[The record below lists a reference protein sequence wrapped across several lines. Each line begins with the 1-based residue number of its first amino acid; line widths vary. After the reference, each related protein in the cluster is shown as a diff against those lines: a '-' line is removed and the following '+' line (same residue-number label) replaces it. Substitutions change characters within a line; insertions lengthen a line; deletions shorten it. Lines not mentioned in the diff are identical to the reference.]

1 MDPPYP
7 KPPSRAKVLQ
17 VNFPSTSVKF
27 KVQELYHDLF
37 IRELQEMT
45 SPLTAAMDVTQL
57 SKTWCET
64 CDPRLNALTKK
75 TLANDQLLSRQLTFK
90 MNTEA
95 PKEEPHGAFHIDRL
109 YCAGFDQF
117 PDCVRLSKETASKL
131 VNKLATCG
139 KNGVNYIAR
148 EATHKVQISYMKGR
162 VRWAS
167 KDEMKEKV
175 TSLPQ
180 LAVISPSNVSS
191 STRLVIVPNRPVYIN
206 STVGS
211 RTYNSYVRKSSLQMP
226 SLTRFSLGA
235 TLSLSVLFLDFEDC
249 FGSLKHSY
257 DTQLHSIVF
266 CLKTAKGLPSYDLSQ
281 SPRGTLFPL
290 IQSSSSFGA
299 SDVPALSQRA
309 VSLMV
314 QVYREHHPNPE
325 VDSPTL
331 DDLEDTYKNNC
342 YVDDCQ
348 LTAYT
353 SKVLKWSES
362 YGRFPPFP
370 NCECAKSCLSWECK
384 TLQLT
389 DKDLQEYQIF
399 IKRETQ
405 QYLLHMAGSFLKIS
419 NFSSHRVK
427 FVRGMSEEM
436 QKLVDE
442 TKMVHQQIPAPPNMA
457 LDVIRPSKDQIQEEL
472 KRSHKQL
479 TPDENNE
486 ETGLESVAAQLGK
499 AYLDE
504 DVYLKTKSLYLAYY
518 KNGKSK
524 QRSPKFCTFTSLQ
537 KWFNDNS
544 VEVSKLTLA
553 SFAGQLF
560 DTSGIHLST
569 VRSYIKEACRI
580 HLLTGPK
587 DWHVPVDLQVQAIF
601 WKAVTAYFLLC
612 KKSHKRCHLYLHPAT
627 KYYLLCGSD
636 GSEHLESVTATLIS
650 YLWVGGQYRAKAQH
664 LFLTCYSNHCELVQ
678 NMPHIEL
685 LAAWKGILMMQNTL
699 RDLQTFGLNLPKES
713 ILFTIDARTTLLQI
727 RTRSIFYK
735 KKVQALIARIQQS
748 LAEAGLSVFT
758 NLAYI
763 DQKSLPDGSRYHA
776 DILSKTKKQEATE
789 DSILQDYK
797 DLHHMGWIEQVP
809 PSQWSWIQREYG
821 LPAMEDQALVKE
833 LGVDPD
839 FLDQVKDF
847 LDKPTNQL
855 DRTLHPATIIQDL
868 PSDREIPRTSQDL
881 PSVRNLQTSI
891 NNLEPDGGS
900 YVPGGP
906 EIPGVPGVPGTPCWK
921 TQVEGLIE
929 RKMLYGLGPK
939 SIISILEKVTFY
951 LKKLRFLASLP
962 SQDRSQVRER
972 IKRDYLKNISN
983 VSTWGHQEQCNQL
996 LCGLAPKRTCAK
1008 KHLLLHPVSPQPETQ
1023 TSKGEDITEQK
1034 NGAHSLFHSISTTG
1048 FGLGRATPETNKKL
1062 FHGTYQSS
1070 LSTRQEV
1077 FRHLCY
1083 LFNHKSEDKGFHWEE
1098 RETMWGPSWVAIGRT
1113 QRDWLKTQDM
1123 VLCFHPLSPSSSF
1136 YTLCLKEAHDSSLG
1150 MSPELAKLYLASL
1163 NVYLPGV
1170 NKQLRELTKACTACN
1185 ISMARQGRSDTQMR
1199 STHAGPS
1206 GLLTTL
1212 GTISPGMAVMQ
1223 VDLTGPLVYRSHD
1236 YYELKLW
1243 FLVCVSS
1250 HWGQVKILPV
1260 KSKSTSDVMVAL
1272 KTLALQTSTK
1282 FELLF
1287 SDFGGEFE
1295 PLHTNYSPMQ
1305 DTHTSEPVAERWFD
1319 GFKKEQAQLQ
1329 LAGLGIF
1336 VRMGGKRHEQMGKVE
1351 GKIYQIKRVLKSLHL
1366 FSPCAEPCDLFE
1378 IHYLLA
1384 LCEHVLHSRPVLI
1397 SGGSIYSIST
1407 LRALT
1412 MEAGTMVGEDDGL
1425 YPRGTAADT
1434 KQKIDSACL
1443 RMKQLKTMVTTSM
1456 LAHSL
1461 PTLLDTVHRRE
1472 RVKHGQPVDLLKEGD
1487 IVFDSI
1493 GFKET
1498 SSICGNICRILQL
1511 GASGNHCLL
1520 GKANLK
1526 PSVSR
1531 GQVFPQLAISRPSNY
1546 LHFICNGDNSDD
1558 VLIGENVNFDIV
1570 QYLPGRETT
1579 TNAHLW
1585 TLPPFPVSEMGA
1597 TALTPTA
1604 MGHPSH
1610 QSASLAPA
1618 PKLAEAAEIH
1628 TVTKRGRA
1636 VKAPKRFGV

>member
-1 MDPPYP
+1 
-7 KPPSRAKVLQ
+7 
-17 VNFPSTSVKF
+17 
-27 KVQELYHDLF
+27 
-37 IRELQEMT
+37 MT
-45 SPLTAAMDVTQL
+45 SPLTAAMDITQL

-75 TLANDQLLSRQLTFK
+75 NLANDQLLSRQLTFK
-90 MNTEA
+90 MNTEI
-95 PKEEPHGAFHIDRL
+95 PNEKPHGAFHIDRL

-131 VNKLATCG
+131 VNKLAACG

-148 EATHKVQISYMKGR
+148 EATHKVQMSFIKKR

-167 KDEMKEKV
+167 KDEMKERV

-180 LAVISPSNVSS
+180 LAVISPSNISS
-191 STRLVIVPNRPVYIN
+191 STRLVVVPNRPVFIN

-257 DTQLHSIVF
+257 NTQLNSIVF
-266 CLKTAKGLPSYDLSQ
+266 CLKTAAGFPSYDLSQ
-281 SPRGTLFPL
+281 SPAGTLFPL

-325 VDSPTL
+325 VDPATL

-353 SKVLKWSES
+353 SKVLKWAES
-362 YGRFPPFP
+362 FGRIPPFP
-370 NCECAKSCLSWECK
+370 TCECAKSCLSWECE

-389 DKDLQEYQIF
+389 DKDLQDYQIF

-405 QYLLHMAGSFLKIS
+405 QYLLHMAGSFLQIS

-427 FVRGMSEEM
+427 FVRGMNQEM

-442 TKMVHQQIPAPPNMA
+442 TRMVESQVPANPNMA

-472 KRSHKQL
+472 KRSHKQWS
-479 TPDENNE
+479 PDEDNE
-486 ETGLESVAAQLGK
+486 EAGLESVAAQLGK
-499 AYLDE
+499 AYQDE

-537 KWFNDNS
+537 KWFEDKS
-544 VEVSKLTLA
+544 VEVCKLTLA

-587 DWHVPVDLQVQAIF
+587 DWHVPVDEQVQAIF
-601 WKAVTAYFLLC
+601 WRAVTAYFLLC
-612 KKSHKRCHLYLHPAT
+612 KRSHKRCHLYLHPTT
-627 KYYLLCGSD
+627 KYFLLCGSD
-636 GSEHLESVTATLIS
+636 GSEHLQSVTATLIS
-650 YLWVGGQYRAKAQH
+650 YLWVGGEYRAKAQH

-678 NMPHIEL
+678 NMPHVEL

-748 LAEAGLSVFT
+748 LAEAGLSVFK

-763 DQKSLPDGSRYHA
+763 DQKSLPGRYHAGHYHAGRYHA

-789 DSILQDYK
+789 DSILQDYI

-809 PSQWSWIQREYG
+809 PSQWHWIQKDYG
-821 LPAMEDQALVKE
+821 LPHMEDSSLVSE
-833 LGVDPD
+833 LGVEPD
-839 FLDQVKDF
+839 FLDQVKTF
-847 LDKPTNQL
+847 LDKPTGQL
-855 DRTLHPATIIQDL
+855 DRTLHPATID
-868 PSDREIPRTSQDL
+868 QDL
-881 PSVRNLQTSI
+881 PSVRNLQATIS
-891 NNLEPDGGS
+891 NLEPGS
-900 YVPGGP
+900 AR
-906 EIPGVPGVPGTPCWK
+906 CWK
-921 TQVEGLIE
+921 TQVETLLL
-929 RKMLYGLGPK
+929 RKMMYGLGPK
-939 SIISILEKVTFY
+939 SAVSILEKVLWY

-962 SQDRSQVRER
+962 SQDRSQVKER

-983 VSTWGHQEQCNQL
+983 VSTWGRQEQCNQL

-1008 KHLLLHPVSPQPETQ
+1008 KHLLLHPVPPQPETQ
-1023 TSKGEDITEQK
+1023 ASEGESIAEQK

-1048 FGLGRATPETNKKL
+1048 FGLGRTTPETNSSL

-1083 LFNHKSEDKGFHWEE
+1083 LFNHKSEEEKGFHWEE
-1098 RETMWGPSWVAIGRT
+1098 RETRWGPSWVAIGRT
-1113 QRDWLKTQDM
+1113 QRDWLKPQDM
-1123 VLCFHPLSPSSSF
+1123 VPCFHPLSPSSPF
-1136 YTLCLKEAHDSSLG
+1136 YTLCLRQAHNSSLG
-1150 MSPELAKLYLASL
+1150 MSPELARLYLASL

-1170 NKQLRELTKACTACN
+1170 NKRLKELTKACTACN
-1185 ISMARQGRSDTQMR
+1185 ISVARQGRSDTQMR

-1212 GTISPGMAVMQ
+1212 GTTSPGMAVMQ

-1287 SDFGGEFE
+1287 SDYGGEFE
-1295 PLHTNYSPMQ
+1295 PLHTNFSPMQ
-1305 DTHTSEPVAERWFD
+1305 DTLPSEPVAERWFA
-1319 GFKKEQAQLQ
+1319 GFQKPQRQLQ

-1384 LCEHVLHSRPVLI
+1384 LCEHVLHSRPILI
-1397 SGGSIYSIST
+1397 SGGNIYSIST

-1443 RMKQLKTMVTTSM
+1443 RMSSLKTMVTTSM

-1461 PTLLDTVHRRE
+1461 PSLLDTVHRRE
-1472 RVKHGQPVDLLKEGD
+1472 RVKHGQPVDLLKKGD

-1511 GASGNHCLL
+1511 GTSGNHCLL
-1520 GKANLK
+1520 GKANLSAGKSK
-1526 PSVSR
+1526 P

-1546 LHFICNGDNSDD
+1546 LHFICNGDNNDD
-1558 VLIGENVNFDIV
+1558 VLIGEDVNFDIV
-1570 QYLPGRETT
+1570 QYLPGRETP

-1585 TLPPFPVSEMGA
+1585 TLPPSPTSGVES
-1597 TALTPTA
+1597 TSPTPTA
-1604 MGHPSH
+1604 VDHTSPQPVS
-1610 QSASLAPA
+1610 PA
-1618 PKLAEAAEIH
+1618 PVLAEASEWVG
-1628 TVTKRGRA
+1628 VTKRGRA